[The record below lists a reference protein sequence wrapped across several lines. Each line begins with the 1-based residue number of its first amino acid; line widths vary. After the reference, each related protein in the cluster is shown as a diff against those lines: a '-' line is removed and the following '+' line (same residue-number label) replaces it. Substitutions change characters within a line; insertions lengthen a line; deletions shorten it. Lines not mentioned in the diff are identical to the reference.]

1 MNVGGEIGYYGLGE
15 WWATELTEAERTRLE
30 DVFHPM
36 GSPNPRPLT
45 EGKILRREGL
55 TATPH
60 GFLSALIGW
69 LRATPEDRVT
79 RRKIRAKIAELV
91 VLESN
96 PAALHFSLQALIK
109 EYYRDRNEEPD
120 ALEAAIQACRDQ
132 IKIAPAVASRMQAE
146 YLSSPLPSHVGY
158 QQLAIILEKS
168 GSYSEAI
175 ELCQCA
181 QAAGWAGEWE
191 KRIARCTKRLSKA
204 SAGH

>member
-15 WWATELTEAERTRLE
+15 WSATELTEAERTRLG

-79 RRKIRAKIAELV
+79 RRKIRAKKRAAHTPKQSSYANVRRPLGGPV
-91 VLESN
+91 NGRSVL
-96 PAALHFSLQALIK
+96 PVALSASVKRRPDISL
-109 EYYRDRNEEPD
+109 N
-120 ALEAAIQACRDQ
+120 
-132 IKIAPAVASRMQAE
+132 
-146 YLSSPLPSHVGY
+146 G
-158 QQLAIILEKS
+158 
-168 GSYSEAI
+168 
-175 ELCQCA
+175 
-181 QAAGWAGEWE
+181 
-191 KRIARCTKRLSKA
+191 
-204 SAGH
+204 